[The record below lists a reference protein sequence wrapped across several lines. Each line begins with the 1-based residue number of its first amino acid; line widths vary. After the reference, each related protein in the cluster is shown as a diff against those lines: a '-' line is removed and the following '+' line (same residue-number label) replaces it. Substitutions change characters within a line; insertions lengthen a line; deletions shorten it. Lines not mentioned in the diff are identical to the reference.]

1 MSVEDA
7 EADDIPPI
15 DAALLQDRFDEYP
28 EFSNIKVEPVPDEPA
43 KFVET
48 PDKKKKEEP
57 KTGIPSLDEW
67 QDFIGRIVLRNL
79 TSTFLSLAFRDIED
93 DLTDR
98 EREMIKLTK
107 DDLKEMSAP
116 LASLAHKSKFGRKRG
131 RSLIASSDS
140 AEAVI
145 ALGIWMRRV
154 NKISSK
160 YRKQRKNASPST
172 IPGFVESDSNG
183 YSGSNDGEGP
193 GFGAQGF
200 GVYNP
205 GTG

>member
-1 MSVEDA
+1 M
-7 EADDIPPI
+7 
-15 DAALLQDRFDEYP
+15 LQDRFDEYP
-28 EFSNIKVEPVPDEPA
+28 EFSNIKVESVPDEPA
-43 KFVET
+43 KLVES
-48 PDKKKKEEP
+48 PDKKKKDEA

-79 TSTFLSLAFRDIED
+79 TSAFLSLAFRDIED

-98 EREMIKLTK
+98 EREMIRLTK

-140 AEAVI
+140 MEAVF
-145 ALGIWMRRV
+145 ALAIWMRRV

-160 YRKQRKNASPST
+160 YRKQRNNATPST
-172 IPGFVESDSNG
+172 IPGFVERNTDGNSRSD
-183 YSGSNDGEGP
+183 DGEGP
-193 GFGAQGF
+193 SFGAQGF